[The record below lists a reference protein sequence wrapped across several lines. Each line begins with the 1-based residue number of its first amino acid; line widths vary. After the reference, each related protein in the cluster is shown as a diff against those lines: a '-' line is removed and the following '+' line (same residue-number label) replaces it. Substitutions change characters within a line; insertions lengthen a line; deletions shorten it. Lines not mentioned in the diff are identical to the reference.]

1 MASPVTVL
9 VADDESSLRRLVARR
24 LTNDGYRVVEAG
36 DGIEALALLQAPDTD
51 IRLVITD
58 IRMPRMD
65 GYALADR
72 IGERAKSPP
81 IIFISG
87 YGQTGVWLP
96 GSVFAKPFS
105 LDALMEEVRRLL
117 SSGKPSPSTPFR
129 RRAASA

>member
-1 MASPVTVL
+1 MASPTTVL
-9 VADDESSLRRLVARR
+9 VVDDESSLRRLVARR
-24 LTNDGYRVVEAG
+24 LTTEGYRVLEAG
-36 DGIEALALLQAPDTD
+36 DGIEALALLQKPESD

-87 YGQTGVWLP
+87 YGQAGVWLP

-117 SSGKPSPSTPFR
+117 STGKQGPNPPVR
-129 RRAASA
+129 RRAAPT

>member
-1 MASPVTVL
+1 MASPTTVL
-9 VADDESSLRRLVARR
+9 VVDDESSLRRLVVRR
-24 LTNDGYRVVEAG
+24 LTNEGYRVLEAG
-36 DGIEALALLQAPDTD
+36 DGIEALALLQTPDAD

-72 IGERAKSPP
+72 IGERPKSPP

-105 LDALMEEVRRLL
+105 LDALLEEVRRLL
-117 SSGKPSPSTPFR
+117 SPVKAGPSPVR
-129 RRAASA
+129 RRVTPT

>member
-1 MASPVTVL
+1 MLSPMTVL
-9 VADDESSLRRLVARR
+9 VVDDESSLRSLVARR
-24 LTNDGYRVVEAG
+24 LASEGYRVLEAG
-36 DGIEALALLQAPDTD
+36 DGVEALEILQSPDTD
-51 IRLVITD
+51 VRLVITD

-65 GYALADR
+65 GYELADR

-105 LDALMEEVRRLL
+105 LEALIEEASRLL
-117 SSGKPSPSTPFR
+117 ANGKPGPASTPR
-129 RRAASA
+129 RRVAPT